1 MIENPFTERSRITE
15 PSRFAGRWSELSI
28 IFDALQSRRPVLVIG
43 TPGIGKSSL
52 VSHVAD
58 AAAANLERED
68 LRAFYLDLAQA
79 DTATTVYRT
88 LIEALGQHG
97 ETAAALEV
105 ALLADDAP
113 TLLAL
118 DNADAALA
126 AGWGADL
133 LESLARIVRGGQ
145 LLLVAALDGPAPQL
159 SERFVHV
166 SLGAFA
172 PAELRLLA
180 EAYLDGTGVEFA
192 GSELRA
198 LADLSLAHPA
208 YLQRAAFHL
217 FRTKLEPG
225 YDWRAAYLEE
235 ARERPIPGAPLPPA
249 VFTGEAATGPEP
261 SRYGGTEGAAG
272 GNGPQLAPLPEEPP
286 ALVVSLALLLAAVA
300 VYFAAGLVPAL
311 VVAACAGLAALLLRR
326 TA

>member
-1 MIENPFTERSRITE
+1 MIENPFTERSRIFE
-15 PSRFAGRWSELSI
+15 PGRFAGRWSELSI
-28 IFDALQSRRPVLVIG
+28 IFDALQSRRPVLLVG

-68 LRAFYLDLAQA
+68 LRAFYLDLEHA
-79 DTATTVYRT
+79 DTPATVYRT
-88 LIEALGQHG
+88 LTEALGQRG
-97 ETAAALEV
+97 DTPAALEV

-118 DNADAALA
+118 DNADAAVA
-126 AGWGADL
+126 SGWGAGL
-133 LESLARIVRGGQ
+133 LEALARIARGGG
-145 LLLVAALDGPAPQL
+145 LLLVAALDAPAPEL

-166 SLGAFA
+166 RLGAFA

-198 LADLSLAHPA
+198 VADLSLAHPA
-208 YLQRAAFHL
+208 YVQRAAFHL
-217 FRTKLEPG
+217 FRSKLEPG
-225 YDWRAAYLEE
+225 YDWRAAYLDE
-235 ARERPIPGAPLPPA
+235 ARERPVPGAPLPPA
-249 VFTGEAATGPEP
+249 VFAGETTTGPEP
-261 SRYGGTEGAAG
+261 SRYGGTEGVAG
-272 GNGPQLAPLPEEPP
+272 GKGPQLAPLPEEPP
-286 ALVVSLALLLAAVA
+286 VLVVSLALLLVALA

-311 VVAACAGLAALLLRR
+311 IVAGCAGVAALLLRR